1 MRIPVTGVAGGPS
14 TGGTTMVPAPRAAA
28 SIKAR
33 AGLIPDLSGEAG
45 RREGN
50 PGPSDADRRF

>member
-1 MRIPVTGVAGGPS
+1 MRIVVTGVAGGPS
-14 TGGTTMVPAPRAAA
+14 TGGTTRVPAPWAAA

-45 RREGN
+45 RREANAGL
-50 PGPSDADRRF
+50 SDADRRF